1 MLHIILQN
9 PCQSAK
15 YVNMSALFAKNNVI
29 IHLNLILLTEKMAV
43 WTKWQKIIELISP
56 VQSDISKTKNKDG
69 A

>member
-1 MLHIILQN
+1 
-9 PCQSAK
+9 
-15 YVNMSALFAKNNVI
+15 MSALFAKNNVI